1 MRSAASEGS
10 YVCEFIERHCR
21 ITKGTMAGQLVRL
34 LPWQRRLIGD
44 LFTLEHGSRR
54 YRRAYVQMP
63 RKNGK
68 TYLMA
73 CVALYEAVFGELGGE
88 IYFVAGDRQQAS
100 RAFGEIRKVV
110 EADAELRGLFTFF
123 KHSAE
128 IPSTGTVLR
137 VLSADAG
144 LQLGLEPSFVVFDEV
159 AVQPNDRLWNAMS
172 LGSGTRAQP
181 LIVGIS
187 TPGWERDSLAWR
199 LYEHG
204 RKVRAGEVD
213 DPTFFFRAW
222 EPKDAQADHT
232 DPRTWAECNPSLG
245 AFLHAEDFASAVAST
260 DENEFRRFRLGQWT
274 STRSVAF
281 ASGVWEA
288 AAAERDVPDGTEVV
302 ACFVAARQRDTV
314 AIIGC
319 TLQEPHVFPIRT
331 WEASERIDPS
341 DVADELRAVW
351 VRFSV
356 YDLVCS
362 EADWSWVL
370 LQLADEGLPVTKVPR
385 SPQRLALQWQ
395 AFFDA
400 TVERRLTHA
409 PDPLLARHV
418 ANLSLISGPSG
429 LRPDLDVPEGQPIA
443 AALGAMIAFDGVTRM
458 EPVEDM
464 RIVLPSV
471 SADPRRFA

>member
-1 MRSAASEGS
+1 MASIASEGA

-21 ITKGTMAGQLVRL
+21 ITKGAHAGELVRL
-34 LPWQRRLIGD
+34 LPWQRDLIRD
-44 LFTLEHGSRR
+44 LFAFQRGRRR

-68 TYLMA
+68 TFLMA
-73 CVALYEAVFGELGGE
+73 CVGLYEAVFGELGGE
-88 IYFVAGDRQQAS
+88 IYFVAGDRMQAS
-100 RAFGEIRKVV
+100 RAFGEIRRIV
-110 EADAELRGLFTFF
+110 EADAELRGLFTFY

-128 IPSTGTVLR
+128 VPSTGTVLR

-172 LGSGTRAQP
+172 LGSGTRSQP
-181 LIVGIS
+181 MIVGIS

-204 RKVRAGEVD
+204 RKVAAGEID

-222 EPKDAQADHT
+222 EPSDPQADHT
-232 DPRTWAECNPSLG
+232 DPKVWAEANPSLG

-274 STRSVAF
+274 SSRSVAF
-281 ASGVWEA
+281 AAGIWDA
-288 AAAERDVPDGTEVV
+288 AAAERDVPEGTEVV
-302 ACFVAARQRDTV
+302 VCFAAARQRDTV
-314 AIIGC
+314 AIVGC
-319 TLQEPHVFPIRT
+319 TIDEPHVFSIRT
-331 WEASERIDPS
+331 WESSERVEPT

-351 VRFSV
+351 ARYSV
-356 YDLVCS
+356 PDLLCS

-395 AFFDA
+395 TFFDA
-400 TVERRLTHA
+400 TLERRLTHA
-409 PDPLLARHV
+409 PDPVLARHV

-429 LRPDLDVPEGQPIA
+429 LRPDLDVAQGQPIA
-443 AALGAMIAFDGVTRM
+443 AALGAMIAYDGVTRL
-458 EPVEDM
+458 EPAMTPYVGSPT
-464 RIVLPSV
+464 VGV
-471 SADPRRFA
+471 G